1 LAIGPPRQS
10 ALRSTLNM
18 SLGFGGANTCVI
30 LGPAPSAPPPCAP
43 RQAPVTREVFIT
55 GIGVILPG
63 IVGNDAL
70 LARLASGGR
79 PQVERDAGAVPQD
92 AMAGLL
98 NARRVRRMSD
108 YVKLTLAATTLACRD
123 AAIADTA
130 EFARHCAAVLGTT
143 HGSSNYSVAYYRQIV
158 NEGLAAANPMLFA
171 EAVPNGGAAQLSLM
185 LSLKGACQTVI
196 GTRTAGLDAI
206 GLACARIRSGVWDR
220 AFVGAAEEYCDVVCD
235 AYRHCGMATAGGAL
249 PFTGE
254 TGFVSG
260 AGAVMLILESRESME
275 RRGGRARGKILRT
288 AATFGDREQIIE
300 SAQDVLKGLGN
311 PGHIISS
318 AHGTWIDRA
327 EGSAIRRVGGARVV
341 ASIYG
346 HIAETFSV
354 SPLVGIA
361 SVLLSG
367 KLPRLFGN
375 GLDSGIICSANGEDK
390 VADFA
395 VLCTD
400 FSGAVSGNRVA
411 VF

>member
-1 LAIGPPRQS
+1 L
-10 ALRSTLNM
+10 
-18 SLGFGGANTCVI
+18 
-30 LGPAPSAPPPCAP
+30 
-43 RQAPVTREVFIT
+43 TREVFIT

-79 PQVERDAGAVPQD
+79 PLIERDAGAVPED

-123 AAIADTA
+123 AGIADTT
-130 EFARHCAAVLGTT
+130 EFARNCAAVLGTT
-143 HGSSNYSVAYYRQIV
+143 HGSSNYSVAYYKQIV
-158 NEGLAAANPMLFA
+158 NEGLVAANPMLFA
-171 EAVPNGGAAQLSLM
+171 EGVPNVGAAQLSLM

-206 GLACARIRSGVWDR
+206 ALACARIRSGVWDR

-235 AYRHCGMATAGGAL
+235 AYRHCGMAAAAGAL

-254 TGFVSG
+254 SGFVSG
-260 AGAVMLILESRESME
+260 AGALTLILESRESME
-275 RRGGRARGKILRT
+275 RRSGKARGQIHQT
-288 AATFGDREQIIE
+288 AAAFGNRQQIIE
-300 SAQDVLKGLGN
+300 SAQHVLEGLGN
-311 PGHIISS
+311 PANVISS

-327 EGSAIRRVGGARVV
+327 ERAAIRHVGGAGIVS
-341 ASIYG
+341 SIYG
-346 HIAETFSV
+346 HIAEAFSV
-354 SPLVGIA
+354 GPLVGIA

-367 KLPRLFGN
+367 RLPCLFGN
-375 GLDSGIICSANGEDK
+375 GWDGGNIRSATPDDK
-390 VADFA
+390 VEDFA

-400 FSGAVSGNRVA
+400 FSGAVSGMRVA
-411 VF
+411 VL